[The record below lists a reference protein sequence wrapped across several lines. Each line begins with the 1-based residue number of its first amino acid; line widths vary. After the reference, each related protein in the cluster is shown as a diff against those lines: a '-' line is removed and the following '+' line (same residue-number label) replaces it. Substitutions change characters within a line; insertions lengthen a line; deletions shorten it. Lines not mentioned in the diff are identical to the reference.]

1 MSETKSCGASRREE
15 FKDLNPVLDKYAKV
29 PGSLITILQQ
39 AQEIYGYLSVDT
51 INYIS
56 EATGIKP
63 AKIYGVAT
71 FYAQFRLQPIGKY
84 LIMLC
89 KGTACHV
96 NGADRIEEAVCEYLN
111 IQDGMLRIMPMIIPM
126 RNSFHRIFHTSS
138 VSTSPVASPLII
150 SVAACEPVL
159 PPVPMSIGIY
169 ATRQMTAEREFSNL
183 VTIIPVKMYAIMR
196 IMSHGSLLR
205 AWCQT
210 DMSR

>member
-111 IQDGMLRIMPMIIPM
+111 IQDGETTEDGVFTL
-126 RNSFHRIFHTSS
+126 NNVACLGCCSLA
-138 VSTSPVASPLII
+138 PVMMVRSNDGNETYGNLTKDKVVQI
-150 SVAACEPVL
+150 L
-159 PPVPMSIGIY
+159 
-169 ATRQMTAEREFSNL
+169 AEIRE
-183 VTIIPVKMYAIMR
+183 
-196 IMSHGSLLR
+196 R
-205 AWCQT
+205 A
-210 DMSR
+210 